1 MKRIVDE
8 DMKKIM
14 ITSCALLT
22 VSKGLAV
29 LSPWF
34 IKGVVDMMAV
44 PGTLNLTHL
53 WYGIG
58 AFGLTRL
65 ISIATQEL
73 RTFTIADF
81 I

>member
-1 MKRIVDE
+1 
-8 DMKKIM
+8 M
-14 ITSCALLT
+14 ISSCVLLT

-44 PGTLNLTHL
+44 PGTLNLTHA

-58 AFGLTRL
+58 AFCLTRL
-65 ISIATQEL
+65 LSIATQEL
-73 RTFTIADF
+73 RMY
-81 I
+81 

>member
-1 MKRIVDE
+1 
-8 DMKKIM
+8 MKKVLL
-14 ITSCALLT
+14 TSCALLT

-34 IKGVVDMMAV
+34 IKGVVDMMAL
-44 PGTLNLTHL
+44 PGAINLTHL

-65 ISIATQEL
+65 ISIATNEL
-73 RTFTIADF
+73 RMLKIADF